1 MRHGESRFE
10 RRTSQ
15 NRPDSEKIMPGL
27 IPQHFIDD
35 LIARADIVEVL
46 GTRIQL
52 KKAGRE
58 YKAVCPFHD
67 EKTPSFTVSPVKG
80 FYHCFGCGAHGTALG
95 FLMEHDHLDF
105 PDAVEALARM
115 MGIQVPREESQRP
128 ARRYDELFEC
138 LRRAEKY
145 YQAELKSHEPAVA
158 YLKAR
163 GIDGATAA
171 RFGIGYAPAGWG
183 QLLDRFGTSQESIEQ
198 LLAAGLIIR
207 KDNGSHYDRF
217 RDRLMFPIHDS
228 RGRCIAFGGRVLGDD
243 APKYLNSP
251 ETVLFHK
258 GRELYGLYEARQAL
272 RSIARLVVVEGYM
285 DVVGLARHGI
295 DFTAATLGTA
305 TTSDHLNRLFRLTD
319 DVIFC
324 FDGDRAGRSAAWRA
338 LEIALPEIREG
349 RQVGFVFLPEGQ
361 DPDTFVAEKG
371 ARAFEKALDDASPL
385 SEFLLNELSAQVDM
399 HSVDGRARLAELA
412 RPLIARLP
420 RGIYRELLTAQFAEA
435 VGLSA
440 AKFDAILSRNAV
452 KSTPAHRAAGLG
464 GARRS
469 VKRTGGTKPS
479 VVRRAITLVLHHPA
493 AAAGLDGS
501 RLAGLADMDRPGT
514 GLLKDLIETAKSE
527 PNITTAGLLER
538 WRHHE
543 QGRHLGKLAAVEMPP
558 VEEFDPAAELSD
570 CMAQLAAA
578 VARDRVQVLIEKERL
593 NALSDEERS
602 ELRRLA
608 RRAPVIPAPEG

>member
-1 MRHGESRFE
+1 MS
-10 RRTSQ
+10 
-15 NRPDSEKIMPGL
+15 GL

-95 FLMEHDHLDF
+95 FLMEHDHLSF
-105 PDAVEALARM
+105 PDAVETLARM
-115 MGIQVPREESQRP
+115 MGIQVPREEGQRP

-138 LRRAEKY
+138 MQKAERYFQTELRNHARA
-145 YQAELKSHEPAVA
+145 VD

-163 GIDGATAA
+163 GIDGATTE
-171 RFGIGYAPAGWG
+171 RFGIGYAPAGWS
-183 QLLDRFGTSQESIEQ
+183 QLLDRLGTSQESIER

-228 RGRCIAFGGRVLGDD
+228 RGRCIAFGGRVLGEDT
-243 APKYLNSP
+243 PKYLNSP

-272 RSIARLVVVEGYM
+272 RSIPRLVVVEGYM

-305 TTSDHLNRLFRLTD
+305 TTIEHLNRLFRLTD
-319 DVIFC
+319 EVFFC
-324 FDGDRAGRSAAWRA
+324 FDGDRAGRAAAWRA

-349 RQVGFVFLPEGQ
+349 RQIRFIFLPEGE

-371 ARAFEKALDDASPL
+371 AQAFETALDDAIPL
-385 SEFLLNELSAQVDM
+385 SEFLLSELSAQVDM
-399 HSVDGRARLAELA
+399 LSVDGRARLAELA
-412 RPLIARLP
+412 RPLIARMP
-420 RGIYRELLTAQFAEA
+420 QGIYRELLTVQFAEA
-435 VGLSA
+435 VGLSP
-440 AKFDAILSRNAV
+440 AKFDAILSRTASN
-452 KSTPAHRAAGLG
+452 SGPSRHTTGLA

-469 VKRTGGTKPS
+469 LKRTSGGRPS
-479 VVRRAITLVLHHPA
+479 VVRRAITLVLHHPSA
-493 AAAGLDGS
+493 ATGLDAS
-501 RLAGLADMDRPGT
+501 RLDDTERPGVS
-514 GLLKDLIETAKSE
+514 LLRELIETARSE

-538 WRHHE
+538 WRNHDE
-543 QGRHLGKLAAVEMPP
+543 GRHLGKLAAVEMPP
-558 VEEFDPAAELSD
+558 EDEFDPAAELVD
-570 CMAQLAAA
+570 CLGQLAAA
-578 VARDRVQVLIEKERL
+578 AARDRVQVLIEKERL

-602 ELRRLA
+602 ELRRLGQ
-608 RRAPVIPAPEG
+608 APANADSSGS